1 MEKKLLKKSCVF
13 LAFLLVGMFGA
24 HAQNVLFSEDF
35 NNFTSTTEATG
46 NLDNYTTQPGWTGA
60 KVYCYNGKVKMGSSS
75 NTSGQG
81 WLQTPSID
89 LSGTNGN
96 FTLEFD
102 ITAWNNDSNYIRIYV
117 DNTCYVVDNLDNSN
131 DYENLTHITMQMTGG
146 TSNSHIKFEG
156 AIKKGRF
163 FLDNVVITESSGLPL
178 AATPTFSQNEGVY
191 VSPFDLTL
199 ACETS
204 GASIYYTTDGSTPS
218 ASSTLYTSPI
228 TISQT
233 TTVKAIAT
241 ATGYANSA
249 VATATYNFPA
259 NVANTIAEFKTQTS
273 SETFTI
279 ANDVTFVFRQ
289 GSYNYVKDATAG
301 LLVFGGNA
309 LSGFQE
315 GDQISLLTG
324 KKTVFNDQIEMTNTQ
339 TPAPATS
346 NTGAVTPIVVTM
358 SELLANYETYD
369 AQLIT
374 IENVTFPDG
383 FSGANQ
389 TTITQ
394 NGSSMV
400 LYKRFA
406 LDTTLAA
413 NTTTNITGFATIYN
427 GNVQICPRYNS
438 DLSNQAPVLTPTLT
452 VTSPANGEVY
462 STLDTLHIGINVQN
476 FTLDT
481 EGYIKVE
488 SNFLDSLGYEELS
501 SPLYL
506 GQLYYSMIP
515 LFSLSPLPAGNFTF
529 TATLVGMD
537 TVAITPAVSVT
548 AAFSVVAPVLD
559 APAITFT
566 GDTAEGD
573 NTYYFNATVNM
584 TAGNDAAIYY
594 TTDGTEPTTASTL
607 YEGPFQ
613 VTATTT
619 IKAIAVKENWQ
630 NSAVATQTV
639 TITAMTVET
648 PVFTP
653 ATGTFADSVVFT
665 IACTT
670 DGAVIRYTTDGTEPT
685 EASTLYSDPVTLNA
699 TTTVK
704 AKAFKA
710 DWFASETATAVY
722 TIVYVPVMT
731 VDATALT
738 FSSTQ
743 LAQTF
748 TVSGAHLTNAITLTC
763 DDTHFTV
770 NPTTITNPNSN
781 TLVTVTFDGT
791 EPATGNITVSSDT
804 LSAQVALTATAQLPA
819 PVLTPATATDTM
831 VTVTMSCTV
840 ADAAIHYT
848 LDGTEPTAQS
858 AVYSAPVV
866 FNTPNSYTVKALAVK
881 AGWEN
886 SEVTTGT
893 YEVITPSVGDTIVYM
908 VGFEAEEG
916 FAASNVYNNT
926 TVAFTGP
933 DNQQWGTY
941 YGTPSTN
948 NHIVGGQSMQMRW
961 YTSATQN
968 IGYTY
973 TNFDLRNVTHVTFT
987 AASSNGLNVNV
998 SHSVDG
1004 GSTYSAGE
1012 TFALTSGAQNFDYV
1026 VDEAGAYDYVRLKF
1040 TIVLPETA
1048 PTATSR
1054 VVIDSLVVYGIPGV
1068 APSTVSAP
1076 VITPNDGFY
1085 YAPQTVSIT
1094 CADADAVIR
1103 YTTDGT
1109 IPTENSTVY
1118 SAPFTVSTTTT
1129 INAKAWKTGMTPS
1142 FVSSVTIS
1150 FPEQV
1155 ANIAAF
1161 KANASTSAQQIMSD
1175 VTFVFRS
1182 GHYMF
1187 VEDNSA
1193 ALLIYDN
1200 ATVITTQYNEGD
1212 VIEGGLFGS
1221 YQLYN
1226 GMVELIP
1233 SHNANAAT
1241 GTPVTVTPT
1250 VTTVA
1255 NVINDYAT
1263 IYESKLVRL
1272 NNVEFI
1278 DSVTFVQ
1285 NGDTMSIRDRFNT
1298 VTTAIAAGDQ
1308 ADLTGFVSYS
1318 TSYGYQLYPRGDNDI
1333 DIHTVVVLD
1342 TVATPEIE
1350 VYRSGEF
1357 YYAHITCA
1365 TEDAAIYYT
1374 FDGSDPDA
1382 TSNLYTSDF
1391 PMQPT
1396 AQYVLKAIA
1405 MKEGMENSEIAS
1417 YNYNPSGIESYELR
1431 DNLSVYPNPAV
1442 NNVTISV
1449 KNDNVTIEKVEL
1461 YNIYGQLLNT
1471 MNVNGTVAE
1480 LSVSAL
1486 ATGTYFAKVFTA
1498 KGVATMPVIRK

>member
-324 KKTVFNDQIEMTNTQ
+324 KKTVFNNQIEMTNTQ

-358 SELLANYETYD
+358 SELITNYNEYD

-374 IENVTFPDG
+374 LENVTFPNG
-383 FSGANQ
+383 FTGSNN
-389 TTITQ
+389 TIITQ
-394 NGSSMV
+394 GTDTLT
-400 LYKRFA
+400 LYKRFS
-406 LDTTLAA
+406 LDTTITAGSTL
-413 NTTTNITGFATIYN
+413 NLTGFAAKYNSTI
-427 GNVQICPRYNS
+427 QIYPRYNQ
-438 DLSNQAPVLTPTLT
+438 D
-452 VTSPANGEVY
+452 
-462 STLDTLHIGINVQN
+462 
-476 FTLDT
+476 F
-481 EGYIKVE
+481 
-488 SNFLDSLGYEELS
+488 
-501 SPLYL
+501 
-506 GQLYYSMIP
+506 
-515 LFSLSPLPAGNFTF
+515 
-529 TATLVGMD
+529 
-537 TVAITPAVSVT
+537 
-548 AAFSVVAPVLD
+548 VAPVLVLD
-559 APAITFT
+559 APVITAT
-566 GDTAEGD
+566 GEEAEGD
-573 NTYYFNATVNM
+573 NTFYFNATITM
-584 TAGNDAAIYY
+584 TADSNAAIYY
-594 TTDGTEPTTASTL
+594 TTDGTVPTETSTL
-607 YEGPFQ
+607 YTTPFQ
-613 VTATTT
+613 ITTTST
-619 IKAIAVKENWQ
+619 IKAIAVMENYT
-630 NSAVATQTV
+630 NSDVATLDV
-639 TITAMTVET
+639 TITAPTVEA

-653 ATGTFADSVVFT
+653 EAGTYPDSVIVSM
-665 IACTT
+665 ACVTE
-670 DGAVIRYTTDGTEPT
+670 GAAIRYTIDGTEPT
-685 EASTLYSDPVTLNA
+685 ETSTLYSTPMMLD
-699 TTTVK
+699 TTTTIK

-710 DWFASETATAVY
+710 DWFASETATALY
-722 TIVYVPVMT
+722 TIVYEPVMT
-731 VDATALT
+731 VDVTALNFT
-738 FSSTQ
+738 STQ

-804 LSAQVALTATAQLPA
+804 LSAQVALTATALLPA

-933 DNQQWGTY
+933 DNLQWGTY

-987 AASSNGLNVNV
+987 AASSNGLNVKV

-1040 TIVLPETA
+1040 SIVLPETA

-1200 ATVITTQYNEGD
+1200 ATVITTPYNEGD

-1298 VTTAIAAGDQ
+1298 VTTTIAAGDQ

>member
-1 MEKKLLKKSCVF
+1 MKKNSIICSVITLCMMLFSMAGFSQINTNGGFEIWSGTWPDGWHGSKTSINASNVV
-13 LAFLLVGMFGA
+13 LVTTGA
-24 HAQNVLFSEDF
+24 H
-35 NNFTSTTEATG
+35 TG
-46 NLDNYTTQPGWTGA
+46 NNACQLVNTTNSHKRFSTQTVHVDNGTQYVISFWAKGNGQIRVALYDGRETGSGYSDYSAYHVVNNADYQQYTDTLEAVMTTNDAEFILSVRGTNADGEH
-60 KVYCYNGKVKMGSSS
+60 
-75 NTSGQG
+75 
-81 WLQTPSID
+81 LIID
-89 LSGTNGN
+89 DVTITAVANDDYVSEPTVTLSGDMQSENTY
-96 FTLEFD
+96 FMSATVTLSAE
-102 ITAWNNDSNYIRIYV
+102 
-117 DNTCYVVDNLDNSN
+117 DN
-131 DYENLTHITMQMTGG
+131 
-146 TSNSHIKFEG
+146 
-156 AIKKGRF
+156 
-163 FLDNVVITESSGLPL
+163 
-178 AATPTFSQNEGVY
+178 
-191 VSPFDLTL
+191 
-199 ACETS
+199 
-204 GASIYYTTDGSTPS
+204 ASIYYTLDGTEPTS
-218 ASSTLYTSPI
+218 ASTLYTAPFTI
-228 TISQT
+228 TQT
-233 TTVKAIAT
+233 STLKAIAVVGNNSSDVVT
-241 ATGYANSA
+241 YTITILNANPLFFEDFETNGLNQMTVTNVSGTYSWTTGATSGNTYALANA
-249 VATATYNFPA
+249 YNQGATETWLITPA
-259 NVANTIAEFKTQTS
+259 ITPLN
-273 SETFTI
+273 
-279 ANDVTFVFRQ
+279 
-289 GSYNYVKDATAG
+289 AG
-301 LLVFGGNA
+301 GVVLSFGNA
-309 LSGFQE
+309 TKFNGPAIQVKYSTDYTGTGSPAAATWTDITSECTLSQGNWAWAE
-315 GDQISLLTG
+315 S
-324 KKTVFNDQIEMTNTQ
+324 
-339 TPAPATS
+339 
-346 NTGAVTPIVVTM
+346 
-358 SELLANYETYD
+358 
-369 AQLIT
+369 
-374 IENVTFPDG
+374 
-383 FSGANQ
+383 
-389 TTITQ
+389 
-394 NGSSMV
+394 
-400 LYKRFA
+400 
-406 LDTTLAA
+406 
-413 NTTTNITGFATIYN
+413 
-427 GNVQICPRYNS
+427 GNVEIAGASPIYFAWVYTSEQSSAAGWEIDNIMVMPGT
-438 DLSNQAPVLTPTLT
+438 PVLTPSLS
-452 VTSPANGEVY
+452 VIEPADGMVY
-462 STLDTLHIGINVQN
+462 STLDTMHILLDVQN
-476 FTLDT
+476 FTLGTD
-481 EGYIKVE
+481 GYILAE
-488 SNFLDSLGYEELS
+488 SNFMDAMGVGFMNPILIDQN
-501 SPLYL
+501 LYD
-506 GQLYYSMIP
+506 MIAMLP
-515 LFSLSPLPAGNFTF
+515 FSPLPAGNFTF

-566 GDTAEGD
+566 GDAAEGD

-594 TTDGTEPTTASTL
+594 TTDGTEPTTASTF

-653 ATGTFADSVVFT
+653 ATGIFADSVVFA

-670 DGAVIRYTTDGTEPT
+670 DGAAIRYTTDGTEPT

-848 LDGTEPTAQS
+848 LDGTEPTSQS

-933 DNQQWGTY
+933 DNLQWGTY

-1040 TIVLPETA
+1040 SIVLPETA

-1142 FVSSVTIS
+1142 FMSSVTIS

-1405 MKEGMENSEIAS
+1405 MKEGMENSAIAS

>member
-324 KKTVFNDQIEMTNTQ
+324 KKTVFNNQIEMTNTQ

-358 SELLANYETYD
+358 SELITNYNEYD

-374 IENVTFPDG
+374 LENVTFPNG
-383 FSGANQ
+383 FTGSNN
-389 TTITQ
+389 TIITQ
-394 NGSSMV
+394 GTDTLT
-400 LYKRFA
+400 LYKRFS
-406 LDTTLAA
+406 LDTTITAGSTL
-413 NTTTNITGFATIYN
+413 NLTGFAAKYNSTI
-427 GNVQICPRYNS
+427 QIYPRYNQ
-438 DLSNQAPVLTPTLT
+438 DFAAPVL
-452 VTSPANGEVY
+452 
-462 STLDTLHIGINVQN
+462 
-476 FTLDT
+476 
-481 EGYIKVE
+481 
-488 SNFLDSLGYEELS
+488 
-501 SPLYL
+501 
-506 GQLYYSMIP
+506 
-515 LFSLSPLPAGNFTF
+515 
-529 TATLVGMD
+529 
-537 TVAITPAVSVT
+537 
-548 AAFSVVAPVLD
+548 VLD
-559 APAITFT
+559 APVITAT
-566 GDTAEGD
+566 GEEAEGD
-573 NTYYFNATVNM
+573 NTFYFNATITM
-584 TAGNDAAIYY
+584 TADSNAAIYY
-594 TTDGTEPTTASTL
+594 TTDGTVPTETSTL
-607 YEGPFQ
+607 YTTPFQ
-613 VTATTT
+613 ITTTST
-619 IKAIAVKENWQ
+619 IKAIAVMENYT
-630 NSAVATQTV
+630 NSDVATLDV
-639 TITAMTVET
+639 TITAPTVEA

-653 ATGTFADSVVFT
+653 EAGTYPDSVIVSM
-665 IACTT
+665 ACVTE
-670 DGAVIRYTTDGTEPT
+670 GAAIRYTIDGTEPT
-685 EASTLYSDPVTLNA
+685 ETSTLYSTPMMLD
-699 TTTVK
+699 TTTTIK

-710 DWFASETATAVY
+710 DWFASETATALY
-722 TIVYVPVMT
+722 TIVYEPVMT
-731 VDATALT
+731 VDVTALNFT
-738 FSSTQ
+738 STQ

-987 AASSNGLNVNV
+987 AASSNGLNVKV

-1040 TIVLPETA
+1040 SIVLPETA

-1298 VTTAIAAGDQ
+1298 VTTTIAAGDQ

-1382 TSNLYTSDF
+1382 ISNLYTSDF